1 METILVSS
9 EAVKVKVSEAFEQ
22 LPGITNATWTT
33 TPKTDSWLTIDDG
46 GYGDIQKTAIESQV
60 LQMEGVY
67 DKSSAASKAFVAR
80 FDAIGDAGNIE
91 IQYTMADG
99 TTVEANFCVVG
110 NLTGN
115 IDQVQR
121 WTATCTAKGKPTI
134 TLPDA

>member
-9 EAVKVKVSEAFEQ
+9 EAVKVKVSDAFEQ

-46 GYGDIQKTAIESQV
+46 GYGDTQKTAIESQV
-60 LQMEGVY
+60 LALEGVY
-67 DKSSAASKAFVAR
+67 DKSSAASKAFVAT
-80 FDAIGDAGNIE
+80 FDAIGNAGNIE

-99 TTVEANFCVVG
+99 TTVEGNFCIVG
-110 NLTGN
+110 NLTGS

-121 WTATCTAKGKPTI
+121 WTATCTCKGKPTI
-134 TLPDA
+134 TLPNA

>member
-1 METILVSS
+1 METVLVSS
-9 EAVKVKVSEAFEQ
+9 ESVKVKVAETFTQ

-46 GYGDIQKTAIESQV
+46 GYGDTQKTAIESQV
-60 LQMEGVY
+60 LALEGVY
-67 DKSSAASKAFVAR
+67 DKSSAASKAFVAT
-80 FDAIGDAGNIE
+80 FDAIGNAGNIE

-99 TTVEANFCVVG
+99 TTVEGNFCIVG

-121 WTATCTAKGKPTI
+121 WTATATCKGKPTI
-134 TLPDA
+134 TLPNA